1 MFYVVKCVQRWEKV
15 LRPGLVKGRWT
26 PEEDLVLSE
35 LVGELGRCWLKVA
48 QRMQGRTSKQCRER
62 WLNYLDP
69 LVTRN
74 AFTLE
79 EDNRLRELHVLYGN
93 KWAQIARQLPG
104 RTETSVKLR
113 LKVLVPGLG
122 DKRPS
127 TDVYRPQVVF
137 NMVPVVAADGT
148 SVVQAV
154 PKIVDRNEVKTVTY
168 QSDSAAQLSMRAG
181 ATYVLPPTAGATTPI
196 GVSHD
201 VPAAVVS
208 PPTVEES
215 TSRVYSGK
223 VDMSEIEKA
232 VAANRSE
239 CNWSDDDENDEE
251 EEEENAE
258 EEADDDDVVPLNAAS
273 GSPTMSVGDH
283 KRKRESTAAVD
294 SSAGSTTSSSSS
306 SSDVEKV
313 QHSAD
318 TPPKRRGR
326 PARPPYSV
334 AAPSSPPAP
343 YWTHPSYAGGYYPP
357 PPLSAHGA
365 PPGPYNAPPPPP
377 ASYPPTQ
384 TAPPPAPAT
393 GYPQPYG
400 EYGSQGP
407 PQAPYPY
414 PPQQYPPYYPPP
426 PPQPYPYQQYPPP
439 VPYAGPHAGSNAP
452 PASNYSHD
460 GSAYPG
466 PYPGPYPP
474 QSYESYGH
482 YSGPYYNSAYGSVPG
497 PPPAQ
502 APYYGAPYAP
512 YSGLQHQQHQH
523 HHQQQPQKNSNTI
536 QSPPYFNDIN
546 NVTQPGSV
554 ARNSSGIRTETTAI
568 AQYCTDLVS
577 NHHSASEFSTPK
589 GEVDSHNNSDKF
601 VIKQEYISD
610 DLDVIHSSL
619 FPPSKGD
626 LNFL

>member
-1 MFYVVKCVQRWEKV
+1 
-15 LRPGLVKGRWT
+15 
-26 PEEDLVLSE
+26 
-35 LVGELGRCWLKVA
+35 
-48 QRMQGRTSKQCRER
+48 
-62 WLNYLDP
+62 
-69 LVTRN
+69 
-74 AFTLE
+74 
-79 EDNRLRELHVLYGN
+79 
-93 KWAQIARQLPG
+93 
-104 RTETSVKLR
+104 
-113 LKVLVPGLG
+113 
-122 DKRPS
+122 
-127 TDVYRPQVVF
+127 
-137 NMVPVVAADGT
+137 MVPVVAADGT

-196 GVSHD
+196 GVPHD

-215 TSRVYSGK
+215 TSRIYSGK

-258 EEADDDDVVPLNAAS
+258 EEANDDDDVVPLNAAS

-283 KRKRESTAAVD
+283 KRKRETAVD

-313 QHSAD
+313 QQSAD

-326 PARPPYSV
+326 PARPPYAA

-357 PPLSAHGA
+357 PPLSAYGA
-365 PPGPYNAPPPPP
+365 PPGQYNAAPPPPP

-384 TAPPPAPAT
+384 TAPPPAPAA

-439 VPYAGPHAGSNAP
+439 GPYAGPYAGSNAP

-460 GSAYPG
+460 GSTYPG
-466 PYPGPYPP
+466 PYPGTYPP

-482 YSGPYYNSAYGSVPG
+482 YGGPYYNSAYGSVPS

-512 YSGLQHQQHQH
+512 YSGLQQQQHQ
-523 HHQQQPQKNSNTI
+523 QQQPQKNSNTI

-554 ARNSSGIRTETTAI
+554 ARNSSGIRTETSAI

-577 NHHSASEFSTPK
+577 SHHSASEFSTPK
-589 GEVDSHNNSDKF
+589 GEVDSQNNSDKF

-619 FPPSKGD
+619 FPPSQGD